1 MMKTTGIGVD
11 DMSEAVEIMRARL
24 LHLVGT
30 LDDAG
35 ISYVYLAL
43 ESGTIE
49 DKQDIWKYLEHS
61 MNKSIKRGEL

>member
-1 MMKTTGIGVD
+1 MTVTGILGD
-11 DMSEAVEIMRARL
+11 EMSEAVEIMRARL

-35 ISYVYLAL
+35 INYVYLAL
-43 ESGTIE
+43 ESGPIE
-49 DKQDIWKYLEHS
+49 DKQFIWKYLEHS